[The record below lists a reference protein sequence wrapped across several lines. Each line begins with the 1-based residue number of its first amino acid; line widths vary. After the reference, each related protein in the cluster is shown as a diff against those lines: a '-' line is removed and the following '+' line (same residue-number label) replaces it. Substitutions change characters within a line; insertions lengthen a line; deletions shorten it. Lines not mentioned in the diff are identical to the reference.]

1 MYRVSDFGKNSYK
14 LHEAAEIFG
23 VTTKTVR
30 NYDSK
35 GGQAG
40 QTAVRFGRNEGY

>member
-14 LHEAAEIFG
+14 LHEVAEILG

-35 GGQAG
+35 GGQ
-40 QTAVRFGRNEGY
+40 TAVRFGRNEGY